1 MPIKIPKAGVNFMTL
16 FEQEIA
22 EIKISYSHIVKPSEQ
37 PKITCSSDAY
47 NYMRDRWPDLD
58 YRERFGVLLLSR
70 SNRILGFCWIS
81 MGGTSGTIVDVKNIF
96 QVALKTNSSSI
107 IICHSHPSGNTDAS
121 DADIKITKKIVTA
134 GHFLDITVLD
144 HVILTSES
152 YMSMADEGILPSANN
167 S

>member
-1 MPIKIPKAGVNFMTL
+1 M
-16 FEQEIA
+16 
-22 EIKISYSHIVKPSEQ
+22 
-37 PKITCSSDAY
+37 
-47 NYMRDRWPDLD
+47 D

-70 SNRILGFCWIS
+70 ANRILGFCWIS

-107 IICHSHPSGNTDAS
+107 LLCHSHPSGNTDAS
-121 DADIKITKKIVTA
+121 DADIKITRKIVTA
-134 GHFLDITVLD
+134 GHFLDISVLD

-152 YMSMADEGILPSANN
+152 YLSMADEGILPSANK